1 MDKKCLDGDSPMLEL
16 ELYFWVMKNLDVQI
30 KEIGMPVRLNRDLL
44 VSLAW
49 ALDLSRKQQPE

>member
-1 MDKKCLDGDSPMLEL
+1 MLEL